1 MNNELAQPRISPI
14 FFQNWICLRAQRA
27 KIRRSYPWVNFCAM
41 VTPPNANIFGTLPY
55 VFVTAGAARRAR
67 RGERD
72 AAAAA
77 GVPFTTNHLG
87 SMFGGFFTEDETVT
101 QYHQVINSNV
111 EAFNQFFH
119 LMLDSGVYLAPA
131 SFEAGFMSSAH
142 TDDDI
147 ATTVAA
153 ASAAFSAL

>member
-1 MNNELAQPRISPI
+1 
-14 FFQNWICLRAQRA
+14 
-27 KIRRSYPWVNFCAM
+27 
-41 VTPPNANIFGTLPY
+41 
-55 VFVTAGAARRAR
+55 
-67 RGERD
+67 
-72 AAAAA
+72 
-77 GVPFTTNHLG
+77 
-87 SMFGGFFTEDETVT
+87 MFGGFFTEDETVT

-147 ATTVAA
+147 ATTVDAA
-153 ASAAFSAL
+153 RAAFAAL

>member
-1 MNNELAQPRISPI
+1 MSIISEPG
-14 FFQNWICLRAQRA
+14 FYDDLFRHTQALCDGMREAA
-27 KIRRSYPWVNFCAM
+27 KS
-41 VTPPNANIFGTLPY
+41 
-55 VFVTAGAARRAR
+55 
-67 RGERD
+67 
-72 AAAAA
+72 A

-87 SMFGGFFTEDETVT
+87 SMFGGFFTEEETVT

-111 EAFNQFFH
+111 AAFNQFFH

-147 ATTVAA
+147 QTTVEAA
-153 ASAAFSAL
+153 RAAFASL

>member
-1 MNNELAQPRISPI
+1 M
-14 FFQNWICLRAQRA
+14 
-27 KIRRSYPWVNFCAM
+27 
-41 VTPPNANIFGTLPY
+41 
-55 VFVTAGAARRAR
+55 
-67 RGERD
+67 RD
-72 AAAAA
+72 AAATA

-147 ATTVAA
+147 ATTVDAA
-153 ASAAFSAL
+153 RAAFSAL

>member
-1 MNNELAQPRISPI
+1 MSIISEPG
-14 FFQNWICLRAQRA
+14 FYDDLF
-27 KIRRSYPWVNFCAM
+27 RRTGDLCAGM
-41 VTPPNANIFGTLPY
+41 
-55 VFVTAGAARRAR
+55 R
-67 RGERD
+67 E

-147 ATTVAA
+147 AATVDAA
-153 ASAAFSAL
+153 RAAFAAL

>member
-1 MNNELAQPRISPI
+1 MSIISAPG
-14 FFQNWICLRAQRA
+14 FYDGLF
-27 KIRRSYPWVNFCAM
+27 RRTEALCQGM
-41 VTPPNANIFGTLPY
+41 
-55 VFVTAGAARRAR
+55 RRAAS
-67 RGERD
+67 D
-72 AAAAA
+72 A

-87 SMFGGFFTEDETVT
+87 SMFGGFFTEDATVT

-111 EAFNQFFH
+111 SAFNQFFH

-147 ATTVAA
+147 AATVEAA
-153 ASAAFSAL
+153 RAAFAAL